1 MKRFDLNNLSPVQKK
16 AAIVLAC
23 CVLAVVITLSVTVV
37 MVSNAGREDVPSGS
51 SSQSSSVSSGESSTS
66 GYDQSQF
73 QIDETSAAIL
83 TETEDAGKDYLAQTV
98 FAGDSNTVR
107 MNSYG
112 LISLDRFVGTEGLG
126 IQSVTTAECVAFKS
140 DSNLYTIPEAIAK
153 MKPRRVILTFGTNNA
168 DGTMTKEEFIQNYRN
183 VLAAIEESYSYCD
196 IIVNAIPPIPED
208 HSSYPTMDMALIDE
222 FNLALVELCEE
233 LGYKFL
239 NSSEVLKADSGFGK
253 SGYFQDGDIHMRSD
267 ALKAILT
274 YVRTHAYEAED
285 RRPNTSNVPKRTN
298 PGTNNPGTVPSTSSS
313 SSQVQSFT
321 ANYDVE
327 DSTQGTLTY
336 GNSVGQTK
344 LSFKVNDPATSYT
357 VTAVP
362 AEGYEFVKWSDG
374 VTTATRTDKDFKQ
387 NLSVRAQ
394 FARKLSIT
402 VEPGSVSMFQGDN
415 VTLKAIV
422 TGADVKNVQWT
433 GAAQSTGETYSLNEL
448 SVGKWTITATIT
460 EGGSTQT
467 VSVNVQVDPAPTATP
482 TPTVTPT
489 PTPTVTPTPTPTAAP
504 TATPTPTPTATPE
517 VTATP
522 EPTAAPTVEP
532 TADPN
537 AG

>member
-16 AAIVLAC
+16 AAIVLAV
-23 CVLAVVITLSVTVV
+23 CVLAVVLTLSVTVA
-37 MVSNAGREDVPSGS
+37 MVSGAGSEETPSGS
-51 SSQSSSVSSGESSTS
+51 SSQSGSISSGESSSS

-73 QIDETSAAIL
+73 QINETSAAIL
-83 TETEDAGKDYLAQTV
+83 PETEDAGKEYLEETV

-112 LISLDRFVGTEGLG
+112 LLSLDQFVGTEGLG
-126 IQSVTTAECVAFKS
+126 IQSVTSAKCVAFKS

-168 DGTMTKEEFIQNYRN
+168 DGTMTKDEFIQNYRD

-208 HSSYPTMDMALIDE
+208 HSTYPTMDMALIDE
-222 FNLALVELCEE
+222 FNQALVELCEE

-253 SGYFQDGDIHMRSD
+253 SGYFQAGDIHMRSD

-274 YVRTHAYEAED
+274 YVRTHAYETED

-298 PGTNNPGTVPSTSSS
+298 PGTNNPTTVPSSS
-313 SSQVQSFT
+313 SSSSSEAQSYT

-344 LSFKVNDPATSYT
+344 LSFKVNDPTASYT

-448 SVGKWTITATIT
+448 SVGKWTITATI
-460 EGGSTQT
+460 
-467 VSVNVQVDPAPTATP
+467 
-482 TPTVTPT
+482 
-489 PTPTVTPTPTPTAAP
+489 
-504 TATPTPTPTATPE
+504 
-517 VTATP
+517 
-522 EPTAAPTVEP
+522 
-532 TADPN
+532 
-537 AG
+537 